1 MLMCGS
7 VVQNWWDEIKFRG
20 ILGGEDAGR
29 QQESGRKTFQP
40 TELATE
46 LLIYSQKR
54 IIIIEHLS
62 PAVLWD
68 VDIVRQISNNPGTPL
83 PAESHESRL
92 NCDACPVYYMF
103 TCQTCSPWICGGC
116 KRRGTLPG
124 RVPASSWPPS
134 REEAGTGRLRWSW
147 WRSPPRSPLPCS
159 TSHVTRDTWHVTRDT
174 WLTSPCRWV
183 VFADHAEYKHMDS
196 DIESLRCVC
205 RSWTMWSYCFK
216 DWEHIWQWRKK

>member
-20 ILGGEDAGR
+20 ILGGEDGGR
-29 QQESGRKTFQP
+29 QQESGRKTYQP
-40 TELATE
+40 TK

-54 IIIIEHLS
+54 IVIIKHLS

-68 VDIVRQISNNPGTPL
+68 VDIVRQISHNPGTPL

-103 TCQTCSPWICGGC
+103 TCQTCSPWICGEC
-116 KRRGTLPG
+116 RRRGTLPG

-159 TSHVTRDTWHVTRDT
+159 TSHVTRDTWHVTHLVTLRLV
-174 WLTSPCRWV
+174 WRVWGASLNLNISMAPLVSVTSSSASQREATCSSV
-183 VFADHAEYKHMDS
+183 L
-196 DIESLRCVC
+196 SLVPQI
-205 RSWTMWSYCFK
+205 
-216 DWEHIWQWRKK
+216 D